1 MRSRIFSGSLKSVRV
16 NQLLWPVSLL
26 CLCCVGEVSAIPLR
40 LSYSVVG
47 PSVAGVWMGQETGTF
62 KKYGL
67 DVQLIYIP
75 FDQLSRMVKIGRQ
88 LTRRT

>member
-26 CLCCVGEVSAIPLR
+26 CLCCVGEVFSIPLR

-47 PSVAGVWMGQETGTF
+47 PSVAGVWMAQETGTF
-62 KKYGL
+62 FYL
-67 DVQLIYIP
+67 EV
-75 FDQLSRMVKIGRQ
+75 F
-88 LTRRT
+88 

>member
-47 PSVAGVWMGQETGTF
+47 PSVAGVWMAQETGTF

-67 DVQLIYIP
+67 DVQLIYS
-75 FDQLSRMVKIGRQ
+75 LVEW
-88 LTRRT
+88 

>member
-62 KKYGL
+62 RNT
-67 DVQLIYIP
+67 VSMCSSFIS
-75 FDQLSRMVKIGRQ
+75 LSTSLVGW
-88 LTRRT
+88 